1 MIRAH
6 RPTMALTPPFNWWMS
21 EVPPFEVTDS
31 RAVLVASCDTTDE
44 AEQICQILNH
54 TIAVSDS

>member
-6 RPTMALTPPFNWWMS
+6 HPDEELTPPFNWWMS
-21 EVPPFEVTDS
+21 PEPPFDVTD
-31 RAVLVASCDTTDE
+31 RKAVRVASCDTTDE

-54 TIAVSDS
+54 TITVRDS